1 MNNLHKSL
9 ILFLLLALA
18 SYPVTTVD
26 SIRESETRTI
36 EVEVKGEVG
45 TPGIYTVDAYS
56 TVNDLIGQ
64 LQLTDEAD
72 LSNVNTTVI
81 LKNHDVVVIPEKNSS
96 VLQVSI
102 NYGTKEELMM
112 ISGIGKVTAQNII
125 DYRNEHGLFQS
136 IDDLIKV
143 KGIGEKTLAKS
154 REFLIL

>member
-1 MNNLHKSL
+1 M

-143 KGIGEKTLAKS
+143 KGIGEKTLAKI
-154 REFLIL
+154 REFLNL